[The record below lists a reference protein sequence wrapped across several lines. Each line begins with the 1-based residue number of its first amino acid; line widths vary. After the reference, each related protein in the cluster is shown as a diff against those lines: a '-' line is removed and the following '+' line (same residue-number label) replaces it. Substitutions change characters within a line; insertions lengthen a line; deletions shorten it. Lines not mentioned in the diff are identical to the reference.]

1 MGSKSSRGGGTP
13 VTLRKRL
20 AQVRACERSGESLRA
35 YAARHDL
42 SVHALYAAKRTAR
55 QQGLLPPHGA
65 ERGKRR
71 RAPRDQVPRF
81 AEAIARARSSEP
93 DGTWRLRF
101 AGGEVLE
108 SSTPLGMDEVLR
120 LIGAVQGRS

>member
-71 RAPRDQVPRF
+71 RAPRDQ
-81 AEAIARARSSEP
+81 
-93 DGTWRLRF
+93 GLR
-101 AGGEVLE
+101 
-108 SSTPLGMDEVLR
+108 
-120 LIGAVQGRS
+120 